1 MFLSNYCTRVVKI
14 KAEEE
19 QRFRDKFREVL
30 QLLDGPT
37 ALSEEAFQLLLAASI
52 TLKAGA
58 AEEIM
63 AR

>member
-1 MFLSNYCTRVVKI
+1 MDNIL
-14 KAEEE
+14 EE

-30 QLLDGPT
+30 QLLDGST